1 VRVSSVVPGLLCV
14 RSVVVWSVGA
24 AVVIVLCFVLLM
36 RNRWQDGR
44 GATVQDMMK
53 YEVDLNV
60 QKFSDNY
67 LLLAGTTQFYEN
79 GFHANG
85 RHEGEGEDEDIA
97 NGNLVKIVEKT
108 IRDGRNSWQRL
119 AVDRE
124 SRDSLQLQR
133 LRLRLNRSSMGGMT
147 VEVMERMTVSNHLP
161 PPTSARSMMAKRKR
175 AKRKKTLKM
184 TTSFFQ
190 TLRQDSGRVSDQGQ
204 AQCHR

>member
-67 LLLAGTTQFYEN
+67 LFLAGTTQFYEN
-79 GFHANG
+79 GFHANE
-85 RHEGEGEDEDIA
+85 RHEGEGEDEDIV

-124 SRDSLQLQR
+124 SRDSLQR
-133 LRLRLNRSSMGGMT
+133 
-147 VEVMERMTVSNHLP
+147 
-161 PPTSARSMMAKRKR
+161 
-175 AKRKKTLKM
+175 
-184 TTSFFQ
+184 
-190 TLRQDSGRVSDQGQ
+190 
-204 AQCHR
+204 